1 MSHERN
7 AVVTAIAGS
16 FVLAAIYLLAIGV
29 FLLRGDVSLSAGAFL
44 LEGLQLMGPGIFF
57 LIGTTFAIVAV
68 GLWFRQ
74 NWARRAASLLSLALV
89 VGAVPPVS
97 SAVIDFRFADM
108 AREGAK
114 VLAGVA
120 VWFYLM
126 QPGTR
131 QFFGQAVDTP
141 LPVTPRQS
149 E

>member
-1 MSHERN
+1 MSRERN
-7 AVVTAIAGS
+7 AVVTVIAGLLGL
-16 FVLAAIYLLAIGV
+16 VAIYLLAAGV
-29 FLLRGDVSLSAGAFL
+29 LLLRGDVSLSAGAFL
-44 LEGLQLMGPGIFF
+44 LEGLQLMGPVVFF
-57 LIGTTFAIVAV
+57 IIGTLCALVAM

-89 VGAVPPVS
+89 VGAVPTVS

-108 AREGAK
+108 AREGVK

-131 QFFGQAVDTP
+131 QFFGQAAPAP
-141 LPVTPRQS
+141 LPIAPRQS